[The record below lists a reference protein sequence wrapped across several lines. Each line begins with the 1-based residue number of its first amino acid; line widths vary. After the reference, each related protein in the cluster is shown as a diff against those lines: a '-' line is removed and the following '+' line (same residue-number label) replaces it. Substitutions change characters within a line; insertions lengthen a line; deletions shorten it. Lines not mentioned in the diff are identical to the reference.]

1 MIAGESTHPRKGTET
16 ALTAGTSYCLSR
28 ANQLIPARGRKRIL
42 LRTVPPPFEN
52 QLIPAR
58 GRKLRLPT
66 VSLSSSMNQLIPAR
80 GRKQILCSLHIAF
93 RGINSSPQGDGNGA
107 GLREVSERHGIN
119 SSPQGDGNALSTVPL
134 ASAVK
139 ESTHP
144 RKGTETF
151 FYLFFVCAFMNQL
164 IPARGRK
171 LFFITRLK
179 FLHIE
184 STHPRK
190 GTETRKNP
198 HLGALE

>member
-1 MIAGESTHPRKGTET
+1 MIVLWVVEESTHPRKGTETNTVFSSYCFPRNQLIPARGRKQRRSHASNMIAGESTHPRKGTET

-80 GRKQILCSLHIAF
+80 GRKRPINCSTCF
-93 RGINSSPQGDGNGA
+93 GCKRINSSPQGDGNIF
-107 GLREVSERHGIN
+107 LFVFC
-119 SSPQGDGNALSTVPL
+119 LCFY
-134 ASAVK
+134 

-144 RKGTETF
+144 RKGTETI
-151 FYLFFVCAFMNQL
+151 FYHS
-164 IPARGRK
+164 P
-171 LFFITRLK
+171 
-179 FLHIE
+179 
-184 STHPRK
+184 
-190 GTETRKNP
+190 
-198 HLGALE
+198 